1 MAASGPG
8 RVGPMKAVGKRF
20 GAVTITVVALALTI
34 VGVVVAITDH
44 NPSGLAKDPFALN
57 GYPPSTAQLAL
68 TMRSGTGAGLSALLN
83 VDFHNGRV
91 DANVQFPMVFTSI
104 SEEVRL
110 IKGQLYLRNANVAQ
124 GPWLALSAK
133 SPNFFGL
140 SLEMVR
146 PDIALIT
153 GLTKRVHRQ
162 GYQTI
167 YTFSKRSIALT
178 TLGVSGRSTLGSFRW
193 VITTGAYGEVDSS
206 MIAVSSGRRVT
217 TLSLTVLSYNKP
229 VQISEP
235 SAKNVHRLS
244 NSLLRQLMKTLGSS
258 GVMLPNVAQLST
270 GTVA

>member
-1 MAASGPG
+1 M
-8 RVGPMKAVGKRF
+8 RAVGKRF
-20 GAVTITVVALALTI
+20 GAVTIAVVALALTI
-34 VGVVVAITDH
+34 VGVVIAVTDQ

-68 TMRSGTGAGLSALLN
+68 TMRSGTGSGLSALLN

-104 SEEVRL
+104 SEDLRL
-110 IKGQLYLRNANVAQ
+110 VKGQLYLRNANVAQ
-124 GPWLALSAK
+124 GPWLALPAK

-153 GLTKRVHRQ
+153 GLTKSVHRQ

-167 YTFSKRSIALT
+167 YTFSKKSIALN

-193 VITTGAYGEVDSS
+193 TITTGAYGEVDSS
-206 MIAVSSGRRVT
+206 MIAVTDGHRVT
-217 TLSLTVLSYNKP
+217 TVSLTVLSYNQP
-229 VQISEP
+229 VRISEP
-235 SAKNVHRLS
+235 SPTNVHPLS
-244 NSLLRQLMKTLGSS
+244 RTLLRQLMTVLGHS
-258 GVMLPNVAQLST
+258 GVMLPSVTQLST